1 MGATSDSSKPA
12 APPAVE
18 EAEDTLWNYR
28 IRLSLGWF
36 GAVTACLV
44 GGTQWLGFYGSEI
57 LPYLAGPTA
66 AVAGLLVY
74 PLGGNAGLARRVIRR
89 WNEIRTEKVLQPP
102 PQADP
107 RVRAAIMLAD
117 RIGEDP
123 AGADVAEIADRL
135 VRQLSSAVADL
146 AAVEA
151 TTRTKTP
158 PPAAAADSRTD
169 LEVRIAR
176 LLSGL
181 AELHGALMLRGSGD
195 VAVEMKE
202 LRELLAQLHAEAEV
216 EALLGRISPGSL

>member
-1 MGATSDSSKPA
+1 MARLL
-12 APPAVE
+12 AV
-18 EAEDTLWNYR
+18 
-28 IRLSLGWF
+28 
-36 GAVTACLV
+36 
-44 GGTQWLGFYGSEI
+44 
-57 LPYLAGPTA
+57 
-66 AVAGLLVY
+66 
-74 PLGGNAGLARRVIRR
+74 
-89 WNEIRTEKVLQPP
+89 
-102 PQADP
+102 
-107 RVRAAIMLAD
+107 MLAD
-117 RIGEDP
+117 RIGEHP

-158 PPAAAADSRTD
+158 PPAAAADSRK
-169 LEVRIAR
+169 VRIAR